1 MVTKDTEF
9 LTEIIRW
16 ADGRPDISALVMTGS
31 RAQRDGT
38 VDDLSDYDLEIF
50 TSDPESYTSSDAWMS
65 DIASVWVYLP
75 TTRNG
80 LCETRLIIF
89 EGGIKVDFSIRAV
102 ELLQDMV
109 RFQRADEL
117 YDRGYR
123 VLIDKKG
130 LASQLP
136 PSSYK
141 SSVRR
146 LPTEAEFEAAI
157 EEFWFEA
164 SHIPKYLQR
173 DDLWVVKFRDW
184 TMKERL
190 LQMLEWRGSAANRD
204 VRHIGMRMKNW
215 IPPAEWRRIDEVLDD
230 SMPPI
235 AGGHYWQPYRSFEKS
250 LGKLQTN
257 WGMRTLQT
265 SMRRLV
271 ATLSDFETRH
281 SLTDRRVLRQ
291 IAPIRVAPA
300 IGPRRSRA
308 SHRRCSRDSLKANRT
323 GPAIR
328 RRPLHSTKRHPIRR
342 EAAGR

>member
-1 MVTKDTEF
+1 VVTKDTEF

-184 TMKERL
+184 TMKELL

-215 IPPAEWRRIDEVLDD
+215 IPPAEWRRINEVFGRFDAAD
-230 SMPPI
+230 SWR
-235 AGGHYWQPYRSFEKS
+235 A
-250 LGKLQTN
+250 LL
-257 WGMRTLQT
+257 
-265 SMRRLV
+265 
-271 ATLSDFETRH
+271 ATLSFFREVARETADK
-281 SLTDRRVLRQ
+281 LGY
-291 IAPIRVAPA
+291 AYPA
-300 IGPRRSRA
+300 DVDA
-308 SHRRCSRDSLKANRT
+308 SISCYLERFRDSSFAN
-323 GPAIR
+323 
-328 RRPLHSTKRHPIRR
+328 
-342 EAAGR
+342 